1 MGGPVSGPPQGSSF
15 SFEATAD
22 GARTLVALEG
32 EIDAYTSPRLTQGF
46 AELGDVAGR
55 HVVVDLA
62 GVGFVDSA
70 GLSAL
75 VASLQALREDGGA
88 VSLRSVSRQLTK
100 LFEITGLSRMFPM
113 E

>member
-1 MGGPVSGPPQGSSF
+1 MRGPAGGSSF

-22 GARTLVALEG
+22 GARTLVSLEG

-46 AELGDVAGR
+46 GELGDVAGR

-75 VASLQALREDGGA
+75 VASLQALREDGAA
-88 VSLRSVSRQLTK
+88 VSLRSASRQLAK
-100 LFEITGLSRMFPM
+100 LFEITGLSRMFSI

>member
-1 MGGPVSGPPQGSSF
+1 MSGPAPAPSF
-15 SFEATAD
+15 SFEVTAD
-22 GARTLVALEG
+22 GARTVVALDG
-32 EIDAYTSPRLTQGF
+32 EIDAYTSPRLTKGF

-75 VASLQALREDGGA
+75 VASLQALRENGAA
-88 VSLRSVSRQLTK
+88 VSLRSVSRQLSK
-100 LFEITGLSRMFPM
+100 LFEITGLNRMFPI

>member
-1 MGGPVSGPPQGSSF
+1 VSGSPPQASSF
-15 SFEATAD
+15 SFEASAD

-46 AELGDVAGR
+46 ADLGDVAGR

-75 VASLQALREDGGA
+75 VASLQAVREDGGA
-88 VSLRSVSRQLTK
+88 VSLRSVSRQLSK
-100 LFEITGLSRMFPM
+100 LFEITGLSRMFPI

>member
-1 MGGPVSGPPQGSSF
+1 MSAGREAG
-15 SFEATAD
+15 FEIETVVD
-22 GARTLVALEG
+22 GARILVAPRG
-32 EIDAYTSPRLTQGF
+32 EIDAYTSTRLCEGF
-46 AELGDVAGR
+46 AGVGDVAGR

-75 VASLQALREDGGA
+75 VTCLQGVRARGGA
-88 VSLRSVSRQLTK
+88 ISLRSTSRQLAK
-100 LFEITGLSRMFPM
+100 LFEITGLTRLFPL